1 MASLPRLGF
10 MSARNESVVGLGK
23 TRVESLT
30 DGIFSAVMTVLG
42 LNLTLPYITATGN
55 VPLPNL
61 NEIGASI
68 LIYMLSFFI
77 LAVFWVGH
85 HIVFHYFRRTDRT
98 LIWLNNLFLLS
109 IGLVPLSTA
118 LLGRH
123 FSEQAPLIAYGLNL
137 LAVQFLLY
145 ASFWYATLHHHLVDA
160 ELDPIIVQSARR
172 RILLGPCLSIAAIL
186 LSFIDPLISLGTYLV
201 FPAVFVLPGRLDAFW
216 RRQET
221 A

>member
-1 MASLPRLGF
+1 
-10 MSARNESVVGLGK
+10 MSARNESVAGLGK
-23 TRVESLT
+23 TRLESLT

-55 VPLPNL
+55 VPLPPL
-61 NEIGASI
+61 DEIGASI

-85 HIVFHYFRRTDRT
+85 HIAFHYVRRTDRT
-98 LIWLNNLFLLS
+98 LIWLNNLFLLF

-123 FSEQAPLIAYGLNL
+123 DRERATLIAYGLNL

-145 ASFWYATLHHHLVDA
+145 ASVWYATLHHHLVDA
-160 ELDPIIVQSARR
+160 GLDPIIIKSARQ
-172 RILLGPCLSIAAIL
+172 RILLGPCLSTAAIL
-186 LSFIDPLISLGTYLV
+186 LSFVDPLISLGTYLV
-201 FPAVFVLPGRLDAFW
+201 FPVIFILPGRLDAFW
-216 RRQET
+216 RRQEVT
-221 A
+221 